1 MNHVASAPLGHKH
14 DAVPSRRHTGMISL
28 ASACPAGLTT
38 ALVTTSPVLSV
49 LVAAGTATCVA
60 VAGLMI

>member
-1 MNHVASAPLGHKH
+1 MNDVVSAPLEV
-14 DAVPSRRHTGMISL
+14 VPSRRHAGMIAL
-28 ASACPAGLTT
+28 VSACPVGVTT
-38 ALVTTSPVLSV
+38 AVVTTSPVLSV